1 MTIFPLFLLF
11 INNIYLTK
19 AHLYNVCDN
28 YNELEMCIDNPLCQW
43 CNNSVYNTTSNKTT
57 IGQCRINTQCFY
69 NNTACITNNNLTL
82 VCSLMNIFYK
92 LGLLFILLFSIFY
105 ISFFTKKLLD
115 NYFDIPNN
123 IDGIRDR
130 TKIKV
135 ILLTIVNILLFS
147 PLIIFW
153 ILGSLI
159 FIYYYLFIMCFIIVL
174 SCSIT
179 TKKIYS
185 YKNKNTYIQL
195 K

>member
-1 MTIFPLFLLF
+1 MTIFPLFLF
-11 INNIYLTK
+11 VCLTN
-19 AHLYNVCDN
+19 AHLYNGCDN
-28 YNELEMCIDNPLCQW
+28 YNELETCIENSLCQW
-43 CNNSVYNTTSNKTT
+43 CNNSVYNKTT
-57 IGQCRINTQCFY
+57 IGMCRTNTQCFY
-69 NNTACITNNNLTL
+69 NSTECITNNNLNFI
-82 VCSLMNIFYK
+82 CSLMNIFYNI
-92 LGLLFILLFSIFY
+92 GLLFILLFSILY
-105 ISFFTKKLLD
+105 VSFFMKKVLD

-159 FIYYYLFIMCFIIVL
+159 FIYYYLFIMGAIILL
-174 SCSIT
+174 SCSLT
-179 TKKIYS
+179 TTTLFN
-185 YKNKNTYIQL
+185 YKNKKKYTQI